1 MKIVVISNSAAPSKN
16 ASSLQTAKLCEAF
29 CKIGHKV
36 NLILPDSGYK
46 DVNYFKFYDIKNKF
60 KIKRIRYFKK
70 FPIGLNYYLYSL
82 ISIFISNY
90 KKQDLFITRNFFTSF
105 ILCFLNK
112 RHILEVHDDI
122 QIEGRIIKFLIKY
135 FKYLNNINIVKI
147 VTTTNTLKKK
157 YHKAYSVFNKKLLV
171 LHNASSIKSRFKKYK
186 KIKKNLNIG
195 YFGSIY
201 KSRGLE
207 MLIKLSKLD
216 INNRYLIYGGNKEE
230 IKNLRSNYS
239 SKNLFFHEYI
249 PYFKIKK
256 KLDKIDICLLPYTN
270 KITVSGDVGDIAN
283 YTSPLKIFDY
293 MITGKLIICSNLEVL
308 KEVLKDDV
316 NAILINKKQSQS
328 NWLKEIKKIKSDLKR
343 FNRLRF
349 NAYKFANEKNFIWRA
364 KNLISSI

>member
-239 SKNLFFHEYI
+239 KNLFFHEYI